1 VLGEAGADAGRLPA
15 VAGRVGFRAAWPAT
29 RGAGRWV
36 RSSQLGATVTRMTA
50 AGNGTGR
57 TDHPRVK
64 EWLARFDTEAA
75 VLPEGRRAELRAD
88 VEEVL
93 TASVGDT
100 PDDAAV
106 ARALTELG
114 DPADIVAEAGGYAV
128 PAVDADDGE
137 DPLEAEAGSP
147 WLETSTVGLLAVSVV
162 LGLIPAT
169 EALAPLPWFLG
180 TLMVL
185 LSRRWGVADK
195 AVAVL
200 VFGVLGVPLLLLG
213 RDELPTGAS
222 VVVAVLLVALWV
234 AAAAW
239 LLVRAHR
246 PREEGRGLRMR

>member
-1 VLGEAGADAGRLPA
+1 MA
-15 VAGRVGFRAAWPAT
+15 
-29 RGAGRWV
+29 
-36 RSSQLGATVTRMTA
+36 A

-57 TDHPRVK
+57 IDHPRVK
-64 EWLARFDTEAA
+64 AWLARFDTEAA
-75 VLPEGRRAELRAD
+75 VLPEDRRAELRAD

-93 TASVGDT
+93 TASVGDAS
-100 PDDAAV
+100 DDAAV

-114 DPADIVAEAGGYAV
+114 DPADVVAEAGGYAV
-128 PAVDADDGE
+128 PTVEAEDARD
-137 DPLEAEAGSP
+137 DPLADEAGSP
-147 WLETSTVGLLAVSVV
+147 WLETSTVGLLASSVV
-162 LGLIPAT
+162 LGLVPAT

-185 LSRRWGVADK
+185 LSRRWGAAAK
-195 AVAVL
+195 GVAVL

-222 VVVAVLLVALWV
+222 VVVSVLLVALWV